1 MLDLIEGAKV
11 VVGLASTGATFIAGA
26 ADYISTKNM
35 HRVWAI
41 ATFRGA
47 EGPTVNTR
55 VAETYAGAS
64 ASSVESA
71 SIWTCLDSSTLDRW
85 TKSTALGTAT
95 FDDTN
100 DGAIAFCF
108 DPTVANTSDS
118 YFTLAH
124 TSGVGALHITYIGEP
139 RYGGYR
145 QFEATTSST

>member
-1 MLDLIEGAKV
+1 MLDIIEGAKV
-11 VVGLASTGATFIAGA
+11 IVGKASTGGSIAAGA
-26 ADYISTKNM
+26 GDYVSMKNM
-35 HRVWAI
+35 HRIWAI
-41 ATFRGA
+41 ATFSGTS
-47 EGPTVNTR
+47 GPVVNTR

-64 ASSVESA
+64 ASSAVSA
-71 SIWTCLDSSTLDRW
+71 SIWTCKDSTTLDRW

-118 YFTLAH
+118 YFTLGY
-124 TSGVGALHITYIGEP
+124 TSCVGALHITYIGEP

-145 QFEATTSST
+145 QFIATTSST

>member
-11 VVGLASTGATFIAGA
+11 VVGKASTGGDIAAGSGDFI
-26 ADYISTKNM
+26 SMKNM

-41 ATFRGA
+41 ATFSGTS
-47 EGPTVNTR
+47 GPVMNTE

-71 SIWTCLDSSTLDRW
+71 SIWTCLNSSTLDRW

-108 DPTVANTSDS
+108 DPTVADTSDS
-118 YFTLAH
+118 YFSLAH
-124 TSGVGALHITYIGEP
+124 TSGVGALHITYIAEP
-139 RYGGYR
+139 RYGGYQ
-145 QFEATTSST
+145 QFIATTSST